1 MAYPRNSWA
10 ILPATQALLNKT
22 KCTLEEA
29 MLTYGGGMML
39 LCIRESGYEKF
50 TPFFLSSAGD
60 MTCYQPGTMHAAH
73 HDQNLRPYGVIR
85 VVGVIKYDVAK
96 GADGKDQ
103 VVCTLPDLFF
113 GKDQLSLDTKAP
125 LFCFK

>member
-1 MAYPRNSWA
+1 MAYPQNSWS

-29 MLTYGGGMML
+29 MLVYGGGTIL
-39 LCIRESGYEKF
+39 ICTRENGDGKI
-50 TPFFLSSAGD
+50 TPFFLSSAGR
-60 MTCYQPGTMHAAH
+60 MEVPTGTEHKAH
-73 HDQNLRPYGVIR
+73 HDQNWRPYGYVTVRGSIFYE
-85 VVGVIKYDVAK
+85 VKAGD
-96 GADGKDQ
+96 DGKNQ

-113 GKDQLSLDTKAP
+113 GKDQLSLDSKAP